1 METRNL
7 INNEWITA
15 GGGETLEVT
24 NPATD
29 EVIASA
35 PSATAAEVERAIA
48 AATAAFPAF
57 ATTTAADRSAMLRR
71 LADFMRRDIDRL
83 AAIMTAEQGKPLAE
97 SRGEIEYAASFIAFA
112 AGEAERLYG
121 DIVPASTAG
130 KRILAIR
137 QPVGVCAIITPWN
150 FPAAMITRKLG
161 PALAAGCCC
170 IIKPASATPLSA
182 IAIGELALEA
192 GLPPGAVNIVTGSA
206 RTIGDALLKDRGRRI
221 GKLSFTGSTAV
232 GRELMR
238 ASADNLLRL
247 SLELGG
253 HAPLI
258 VFDDADLDHA
268 VAETVACKFRNAGQT
283 CVSANR
289 IYIQAGIYSEF
300 MPRFEAAV
308 EALKV
313 GEGMQE
319 GVQVGPLIDDDAVA
333 KVERHIQDAIDRG
346 GKVLAGGQRIKLD
359 GLADRFY
366 QPTLIEGMTPDML
379 CAREETFGPLAPVAR
394 FEDEDEG
401 VQLANDSEYGLA
413 AYFFTRDCSRL
424 VRVAEQLQ
432 FGIVG
437 ANDGRPSTAQA
448 PFGGVKQSGF
458 GREGGKYVMHEYT
471 EIKYISL
478 GGLAAAP

>member
-29 EVIASA
+29 EVIASV

-300 MPRFEAAV
+300 MPRFKAAV